1 MENTMKKIFSKVWA
15 LGLIGAMFAV
25 TTFAQTYPVTT
36 PTYIPQAILPAVSYT
51 GIGVTGSYQINGVA
65 TLNIAVTGAPV
76 GMTAVVQVTE
86 SRASTATWVNLPVDA
101 IDGDRYLSITATGSY
116 RVNVAG
122 YAQARVNI
130 TALSSGTATF
140 AFSGGVGDNVIGV
153 MPVNKHTYSAAI
165 TGLVPAASATD
176 LITIKGS
183 SAAAIRVTRVA
194 CNGQATAS
202 GNALVQLITRSNP
215 TTGGTSSVATAVP
228 HDPNDSAANA
238 SVVSYTANPTAGSA
252 VGTVRSGYV
261 NLPASN
267 VVGASLL
274 EWEFGAQN
282 RTASKEII
290 LRNASQVLAINGSG
304 VSFPAGTTLNCS
316 LEWTEE

>member
-1 MENTMKKIFSKVWA
+1 MKAFFKFFVAMAVGFGIA
-15 LGLIGAMFAV
+15 AGAM
-25 TTFAQTYPVTT
+25 AQTYPVTT
-36 PTYIPQAILPAVSYT
+36 PTYIPQAILPAASYT
-51 GIGVTGSYQINGVA
+51 STGVTSSFQINGMS

-76 GMTAVVQVTE
+76 GMVAVVQVTE
-86 SRASTATWVNLPVDA
+86 SRAAGATWVNLPVDA
-101 IDGDRYLSITATGSY
+101 VDGDRYLSIVSTGSY

-130 TALSSGTATF
+130 TSLSSGTATF
-140 AFSGGVGDNVIGV
+140 AFSGGVGDNVVGV
-153 MPVNKHTYSAAI
+153 MPINKHTYSAAI

-194 CNGQATAS
+194 CNGIATSS
-202 GNALVQLITRSNP
+202 GNALIQLVTRSTP
-215 TTGGTSSVATAVP
+215 TTAGTSAVASAVA
-228 HDPNDSAANA
+228 HDPNDAAANA
-238 SVVSYTANPTAGSA
+238 TVTSFTANPTVGSSSG
-252 VGTVRSGYV
+252 VVRSGYV

-290 LRNASQVLAINGSG
+290 LRNASQVLAVNGNG
-304 VSFPAGTTLNCS
+304 ATFPAGTTLNCS